1 MKMKFIKKI
10 SSLFLCMMLI
20 MAMALCTTGCS
31 DDKKENP
38 EPPVG
43 QEQSTD
49 TTVLGEG
56 ATTFNFIVVDKDGKE
71 TPFEI
76 HTDKTIVG
84 EALQELNLLEGEEG
98 EFGLFVKKVN
108 GIEADYNKDGV
119 YWAFYVNNEYAIKGV
134 DETNIT
140 PEDIYM
146 FKVEK

>member
-1 MKMKFIKKI
+1 MKMKFIKKL
-10 SSLFLCMMLI
+10 SSFFLCMMLI
-20 MAMALCTTGCS
+20 MAMALSTTGCS
-31 DDKKENP
+31 DDKK
-38 EPPVG
+38 VS
-43 QEQSTD
+43 QEQSADATI
-49 TTVLGEG
+49 LGEG
-56 ATTFNFIVVDKDGKE
+56 ATTFTFIVVDKVGKE

-134 DETNIT
+134 DETNIS

>member
-1 MKMKFIKKI
+1 MKMKFIKKL
-10 SSLFLCMMLI
+10 SSFFLCMMLI
-20 MAMALCTTGCS
+20 MAMALSTTGCS
-31 DDKKENP
+31 DDKK
-38 EPPVG
+38 VS
-43 QEQSTD
+43 QEQSADATI
-49 TTVLGEG
+49 LGEG
-56 ATTFNFIVVDKDGKE
+56 STTFTFIVVDKDGKE

-134 DETNIT
+134 DETNIS

>member
-1 MKMKFIKKI
+1 MKMKFMKKL
-10 SSLFLCMMLI
+10 SSFFLCMMLI

-31 DDKKENP
+31 DDKK
-38 EPPVG
+38 VS
-43 QEQSTD
+43 QEQSADATI
-49 TTVLGEG
+49 LGEG
-56 ATTFNFIVVDKDGKE
+56 ATTFTFIVVDKDGKE

-134 DETNIT
+134 DETNIS

>member
-1 MKMKFIKKI
+1 MKMKFMKKL
-10 SSLFLCMMLI
+10 SSFFLCMMLI
-20 MAMALCTTGCS
+20 MAMALSTTGCS

-38 EPPVG
+38 EAPVG

-56 ATTFNFIVVDKDGKE
+56 ATTFNFIVVDKDGEE

-134 DETNIT
+134 DETYIT

>member
-1 MKMKFIKKI
+1 MKMKFMKKL
-10 SSLFLCMMLI
+10 SSFFLCMMLI

-31 DDKKENP
+31 DDKKESP
-38 EPPVG
+38 ETPVG

-56 ATTFNFIVVDKDGKE
+56 ATTFTFIVVDKDGKE

-84 EALQELNLLEGEEG
+84 EALLDLELIEGDMG
-98 EFGLFVKKVN
+98 DFGLYVKTVN
-108 GIEADYNKDGV
+108 GITADYDTDGT
-119 YWAFYVNNEYAIKGV
+119 YWAFYVNGEYAMTGV
-134 DETNIT
+134 DMT
-140 PEDIYM
+140 DIVDGDTYS

>member
-1 MKMKFIKKI
+1 MKMKFIKKL
-10 SSLFLCMMLI
+10 SSFFLCMMLI
-20 MAMALCTTGCS
+20 MAMALSTTGCS
-31 DDKKENP
+31 DDKK
-38 EPPVG
+38 VS
-43 QEQSTD
+43 QEQSADATI
-49 TTVLGEG
+49 LGEG
-56 ATTFNFIVVDKDGKE
+56 ATTFTFIVVDKDGKE

>member
-1 MKMKFIKKI
+1 MKKL
-10 SSLFLCMMLI
+10 SSFFLCMMLI

-38 EPPVG
+38 ETPVG
-43 QEQSTD
+43 QEQSAD

-84 EALQELNLLEGEEG
+84 EALLDLELIEGDMG
-98 EFGLFVKKVN
+98 DFGLYVKTVN
-108 GIEADYNKDGV
+108 GITADYDTDGT
-119 YWAFYVNNEYAIKGV
+119 YWAFYVNGEYAMTGV
-134 DETNIT
+134 DMT
-140 PEDIYM
+140 DIVDGDTYS

>member
-1 MKMKFIKKI
+1 MKMKFIKKL
-10 SSLFLCMMLI
+10 SSFFLCMMLI
-20 MAMALCTTGCS
+20 MAMALSTTGCS
-31 DDKKENP
+31 DDKK
-38 EPPVG
+38 VS
-43 QEQSTD
+43 QEQSADATI
-49 TTVLGEG
+49 LGEG
-56 ATTFNFIVVDKDGKE
+56 ATTFTFIVVDKDGKE

-134 DETNIT
+134 DETNIS